1 MAAAPVGD
9 DQYGEDPSVNQ
20 LQERTAELLGK
31 EAALFVPSGTMAN
44 QIGQF
49 FRAQGDAA
57 AVDGIEDHLRKFW
70 DPRMRRKLIEHWQRA
85 EGEGLSPLVA
95 EALRELAVRMG
106 VKA

>member
-1 MAAAPVGD
+1 MSNSI
-9 DQYGEDPSVNQ
+9 EH
-20 LQERTAELLGK
+20 LIE
-31 EAALFVPSGTMAN
+31 MAN
-44 QIGQF
+44 DIGAYF
-49 FRAQGDAA
+49 ISDKNHDRAR
-57 AVDGIEDHLRKFW
+57 DGVRNHLEKFW